1 MAVFDFF
8 KEKIKSYADTAAKSA
23 VSEIN
28 ESLAEAGGRLRLVI
42 NESLVE
48 TSERLRRIET
58 KQKETSIQL
67 EEIDELL
74 QRNDKNSLLEALITL
89 TDTIGDFYFFAV
101 ADMSSPLFEQA
112 QMMWNSAKSAAETAG
127 LEVIIASNEPVNFNL
142 HAIENAEQN
151 ADMPNGY
158 VVKTLKCGY
167 IYQNEIVRRAVVT
180 VNRNDAL
187 DNNIIIFREGI

>member
-1 MAVFDFF
+1 M
-8 KEKIKSYADTAAKSA
+8 SYADTAAQNA

-28 ESLAEAGGRLRLVI
+28 ESLTETAGRLHGEI
-42 NESLVE
+42 NESLAE
-48 TSERLRRIET
+48 TNERLRRLET

-74 QRNDKNSLLEALITL
+74 QGNDKSSLIEALITL
-89 TDTIGDFYFFAV
+89 TDTIGDFYFFAA

-112 QMMWNSAKSAAETAG
+112 QMMWNAAKNAAETAG
-127 LEVIIASNEPVNFNL
+127 LEVIIASNEPVNFHL

-180 VNRNDAL
+180 VNRNDTP